1 MKNLVLILAG
11 AAMAL
16 TGTTAT
22 ARETAAER
30 GEAKLA
36 SILEGRVAGE
46 PVKCISAIQSTRIQV
61 IEHIGLVYDA
71 GDTIY
76 VARAIDPGTL
86 DRWEVPVI
94 DRFGSR
100 LCSNDSIRTVDR
112 TAGYITGPLFI
123 EDFVP
128 YTKRG

>member
-1 MKNLVLILAG
+1 MKTLALILAG

-16 TGTTAT
+16 TGTAAT

-36 SILEGRVAGE
+36 RILEGRVAGE
-46 PVKCISAIQSTRIQV
+46 PVQCISAIQSTRIQV
-61 IEHIGLVYDA
+61 IEHVGLVYDA

-76 VARAIDPGTL
+76 VARTTDPDAL

-94 DRFGSR
+94 ERFGGR

-112 TAGYITGPLFI
+112 TGGYVTGPLFI

-128 YTKRG
+128 YTRQG